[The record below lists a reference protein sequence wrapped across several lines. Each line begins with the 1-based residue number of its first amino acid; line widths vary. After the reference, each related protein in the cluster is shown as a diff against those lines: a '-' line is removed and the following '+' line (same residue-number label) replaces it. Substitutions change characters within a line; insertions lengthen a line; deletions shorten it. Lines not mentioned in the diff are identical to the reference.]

1 MSCVLEDKEVRCVE
15 EKHSLAAG
23 VKHPKDNK
31 TFFLLCLILP
41 LFFYHFLVSFKP
53 SLSLPFPLRCFF
65 ASLCVVVVVSVCV
78 CVCETYGGVSFLVWF
93 EC

>member
-1 MSCVLEDKEVRCVE
+1 MLCALEDKEVRCVE

-65 ASLCVVVVVSVCV
+65 CKPVCGCSHVCV
-78 CVCETYGGVSFLVWF
+78 CVKRMEGLVFWF
-93 EC
+93 GLSAK